1 MSNLQRLT
9 TASYGIEC
17 WLRKQ
22 GLKSTTKF
30 VSDITAEFL
39 KFKKLPYSK
48 FNPRYKGLFTANI
61 TNATLVQKHF
71 EEFKVFVTEKY
82 KNTST

>member
-1 MSNLQRLT
+1 MSNLQRRT
-9 TASYGIEC
+9 TQSYGIEC

-30 VSDITAEFL
+30 VSDVTAEFL
-39 KFKKLPYSK
+39 KSKQLPYTK

-61 TNATLVQKHF
+61 ANAELVQQHF
-71 EEFKVFVTEKY
+71 EEFKQFINNNYVERT
-82 KNTST
+82 